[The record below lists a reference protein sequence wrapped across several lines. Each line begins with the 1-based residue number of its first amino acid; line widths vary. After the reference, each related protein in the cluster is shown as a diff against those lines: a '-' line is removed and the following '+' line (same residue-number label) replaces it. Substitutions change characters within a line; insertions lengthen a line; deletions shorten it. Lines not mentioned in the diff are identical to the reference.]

1 MPKLTRRLFSL
12 LCLAAAALPA
22 YAQRQHGARATSSG
36 GPLMPEQAAYD
47 VTFYDLDLDVR
58 PDSQA
63 IDGTLT
69 VHARIV
75 QPIEYL
81 VLDLDTALA
90 VSDVRLRQGGTTEPL
105 RYTRREG
112 KLWGDL
118 GGMRQPGDSVVVEVA
133 YGGRPRVAPNPPWV
147 GGFTWAETE
156 GGQPWIATT
165 VQVDGADLWWP
176 AKDHPSDE
184 PDSVALHVTV
194 PDPLVVASNGR
205 LRQVEEEEGGRRTYH
220 WFVSTPINNY
230 NVALNIAPYRTIEGV
245 YESVAGD
252 TIPVTF
258 WVLPEAYE
266 EGQRLFPQFME
277 HLRFYEDLL
286 GPYPFRADKYGVAHT
301 PHLGMEHQTIIAYGH
316 DFTDNPY
323 GFDFLHHHELA
334 HEWWGNLVSAADW
347 RDFWIHEGFGSY
359 MQALY
364 AEELGGAEAYRRY
377 LAGSREGIRN
387 RQPVAPRE
395 PRTTTQMYFVA
406 PDYTE
411 SDGDIY
417 YKGAWVLHT
426 LRYLIGDGAFFEALR
441 RMAYPDPAMER
452 VTDGRQARFATTDD
466 FLRIAE
472 RTSGQ
477 ELDWFFEVYLRQPAL
492 PRLIEE
498 RTGDALR
505 LRWSLPEGLPDSLT
519 FPMPV
524 DVEIDGALRRVEVS
538 REGVAVPL
546 PQPEADVTV
555 DPMRWVLR
563 GEREP
568 AGGQ

>member
-1 MPKLTRRLFSL
+1 MAALARLFLLL
-12 LCLAAAALPA
+12 LCWAIAALPG
-22 YAQRQHGARATSSG
+22 YGQRQHGARATGSG

-47 VTFYDLDLDVR
+47 VTFYELDLDVR
-58 PDSQA
+58 PDVRA
-63 IDGTLT
+63 IDGALV

-75 QPIEYL
+75 QPVEHL
-81 VLDLDTALA
+81 VLDLDTALT
-90 VSDVRLRQGGTTEPL
+90 VSDVRLRREGATDVLP
-105 RYTRREG
+105 YARREG
-112 KLWGDL
+112 KLWCDL
-118 GGMRQPGDSVVVEVA
+118 GGMRQPGESVVVEVA

-176 AKDHPSDE
+176 TKDHPSDE

-194 PDPLVVASNGR
+194 PPPLVVASNGR
-205 LRQVEEEEGGRRTYH
+205 LREVEEEADGRRTYR

-230 NVALNIAPYRTIEGV
+230 NVALNIAPYETIEGV
-245 YESVAGD
+245 YESVVGD

-266 EGQRLFPQFME
+266 KGQELFPQFME
-277 HLRFYEDLL
+277 HLRFYESLL

-316 DFTDNPY
+316 DFTDNAY
-323 GFDFLHHHELA
+323 GFDYLHHHELG

-347 RDFWIHEGFGSY
+347 QDFWIHEGFCTY

-364 AEELGGAEAYRRY
+364 AERLGGEAAYHRY
-377 LAGSREGIRN
+377 LAGQRGGIRN

-395 PRTTTQMYFVA
+395 PRTTTQMYFTP

-426 LRYLIGDGAFFEALR
+426 LRYLIGDEAFFQTLR

-466 FLRIAE
+466 VRRIAE
-472 RTSGQ
+472 RTSGR
-477 ELDWFFEVYLRQPAL
+477 ELGWFFEVYLRQPAL
-492 PRLIEE
+492 PRLVAEQAE
-498 RTGDALR
+498 NALQ
-505 LRWSLPEGLPDSLT
+505 LRWHLPEGLPNDLD

-524 DVEIDGALRRVEVS
+524 DVQIDGERRRVEVT
-538 REGVAVPL
+538 REGVAVSL
-546 PQPEADVTV
+546 PRPEADVTV
-555 DPMRWVLR
+555 DPLGWVLKSE
-563 GEREP
+563 GE
-568 AGGQ
+568 